1 MLSLGNTYNR
11 GEVADFY
18 NRVSTNLNGEPFEI
32 CCELKF
38 DGLSISLWYEKGELI
53 RAVTRGDG
61 IQGDD
66 VTDNVRT
73 IQSIPLR
80 LPNHLNY
87 PEEFEIRGEVLM
99 PWKSFEALNE
109 ERAKNEEPL
118 FANPRN
124 AASGTLKSKNSKTV
138 AKRKLDAY
146 LYYLLG
152 PEISQTSHYANM
164 KMAAGWGFKVSEHTK
179 LVHSLE
185 DIYDFIDY
193 WDIERKNLP
202 VATDGIVLKVDSLKQ
217 QQQLGFTAKTP
228 RWAIAYKFRAERE
241 RTKLKEVT
249 YQVGRTGAV
258 TPVAVM
264 EPVQLA
270 GTIVKRASLHN
281 ADIISKLDLHLGDY
295 VYVEKAGEIIPQ
307 IVDVDKSARTSDLGQ
322 KVYFATTCPE
332 CGTPLVRY
340 EGEAAHYCPNDT
352 ACPPQLK
359 GKIEHYISRDAMN
372 IDSLGP
378 ETIDDYFERGLIRTV
393 ADLYKLT
400 ITDLAGAD
408 KSRLISAQKIVGAI
422 EKSKQQPFERVLFA
436 LGIRFVGKV
445 IAQTIARHFGNIETI
460 ESSTLEDMLQ
470 VEGIGPVIAQS
481 VVAWFKEPRNK
492 DIVEELKKHGVQ
504 TAIKKAELLGEELKD
519 KSVVIS
525 GTFSKHSR
533 EEYKTIIENHG
544 GKNASSISKNTSFV
558 LMGEKMGISK
568 RQKAET
574 LNIPLIT
581 EEEFLEIIGEKP

>member
-1 MLSLGNTYNR
+1 
-11 GEVADFY
+11 
-18 NRVSTNLNGEPFEI
+18 
-32 CCELKF
+32 
-38 DGLSISLWYEKGELI
+38 
-53 RAVTRGDG
+53 
-61 IQGDD
+61 
-66 VTDNVRT
+66 
-73 IQSIPLR
+73 
-80 LPNHLNY
+80 
-87 PEEFEIRGEVLM
+87 M

-470 VEGIGPVIAQS
+470 VEGIGPIIAQS

-558 LMGEKMGISK
+558 LMGEKMGVSK